1 MKKSLYLLAA
11 LSLLG
16 TNVFAK
22 EVVATPITSTESN
35 AIAGEITEER
45 VNEETE
51 ILTIVEVPEDKWTF
65 AGRMYL
71 ETEDF
76 DNGSALRWQ
85 APGEVIGDDEDGTFW
100 GTGISASKGK
110 LTLDLNVEKR
120 FGGDLG
126 LSSTDAE
133 WEATRVD
140 WKVRY
145 QLFANQG
152 FHLKYRNE
160 ERTRDYSRNTY
171 HSNWTRDRY
180 ELGTDFNHFDGLL
193 AGWLVA
199 GIDKDKSTEL
209 TGTKRDNGWYWEG
222 DFGPSFKLTEKLS
235 LNPTVYTTGE
245 FYDSYEMVETQIR
258 VMMPYKATEKL
269 TIMPRIRFT
278 LERTDDG
285 KLNGD
290 FVRNYENKA
299 GSRVRYEL
307 MANYIINEQFSTFVG
322 VAYDDNTRDYKNAD
336 KFGGN
341 EGKKDLDMWWSY
353 VGLNYNF
360 N

>member
-22 EVVATPITSTESN
+22 EVVTTPAKEIREESVDEEIQVMST
-35 AIAGEITEER
+35 
-45 VNEETE
+45 
-51 ILTIVEVPEDKWTF
+51 VEVPEDKWSF
-65 AGRMYL
+65 NGRMYL

-76 DNGSALRWQ
+76 DNGSSLRWQ
-85 APGEVIGDDEDGTFW
+85 GPGEKIGDDEDGTFI
-100 GTGISASKGK
+100 GTGVAASKGK

-126 LSSTDAE
+126 FNRPDAE
-133 WEATRVD
+133 WEALRVD

-145 QLFANQG
+145 QVFANQA

-160 ERTRDYSRNTY
+160 ERTRDYSRNAY
-171 HSNWTRDRY
+171 QSNWTRDRY
-180 ELGTDFNHFDGLL
+180 ELGTDFNHFNGLL

-199 GIDKDKSTEL
+199 GYDRDKTSEPENET
-209 TGTKRDNGWYWEG
+209 TRDNGWYWEG

-245 FYDSYEMVETQIR
+245 MYDSYEMVETQIR

-278 LERTDDG
+278 LERTLDT
-285 KLNGD
+285 KVNGD
-290 FVRNYENKA
+290 YIRDYENKA

-307 MANYIINEQFSTFVG
+307 MANYVINDQFSTFLG

-336 KFGGN
+336 KIGGN
-341 EGKKDLDMWWSY
+341 EGKKDLDMWWTY
-353 VGLNYNF
+353 IGLNYKF

>member
-22 EVVATPITSTESN
+22 EVVAPAETSKE
-35 AIAGEITEER
+35 
-45 VNEETE
+45 V
-51 ILTIVEVPEDKWTF
+51 IVEPVVVIEEAPVETWSF
-65 AGRMYL
+65 SGRTYL

-76 DNGSALRWQ
+76 DGGSSLRWQ
-85 APGEVIGDDEDGTFW
+85 KPGENIGDDEDGTFW
-100 GTGISASKGK
+100 GTGVSASKGK

-126 LSSTDAE
+126 FNRPDAE
-133 WEATRVD
+133 WEALRVD

-145 QLFANQG
+145 QLFANQA

-160 ERTRDYSRNTY
+160 ERTRDYSRNAY
-171 HSNWTRDRY
+171 QSNWTRDRY
-180 ELGTDFNHFDGLL
+180 ELGTDFNHFNGML

-199 GIDKDKSTEL
+199 GYDKDKSSNED
-209 TGTKRDNGWYWEG
+209 GTSSRDNGWYWEG

-235 LNPTVYTTGE
+235 LNPTIYTTGE
-245 FYDSYEMVETQIR
+245 MYDSYEMVETQLR
-258 VMMPYKATEKL
+258 VMMPYQATEKL

-278 LERTDDG
+278 LERTQDA
-285 KLNGD
+285 KVNGD
-290 FVRNYENKA
+290 YIRDYENKA

-307 MANYIINEQFSTFVG
+307 MANYTINEQFSTFVG

-336 KFGGN
+336 KIGGN
-341 EGKKDLDMWWSY
+341 EGKRDLDMWWTY
-353 VGLNYNF
+353 IGLNYKF